1 MDIEQIRDY
10 CLSLPLVTED
20 MAFGEEYLLF
30 RLHGKIFACCGL
42 RRHDY
47 LAVKCDPEYA
57 LDLRDRY
64 AEIEPAWHWNKKY
77 WNQVSISGSLP
88 DGFVRSLL
96 RHSYSEI
103 VRKLPRRF
111 RVEHPEIETVS

>member
-1 MDIEQIRDY
+1 MP
-10 CLSLPLVTED
+10 S
-20 MAFGEEYLLF
+20 
-30 RLHGKIFACCGL
+30 
-42 RRHDY
+42 
-47 LAVKCDPEYA
+47 
-57 LDLRDRY
+57 Y

-111 RVEHPEIETVS
+111 RVDHPEIETVS